1 MSMTHEEREA
11 IVDYR
16 LEKSEKTLSDVI
28 KSFEFEMYN
37 TCANRLYYAFYYA
50 ASALLIRNGISA
62 HTHSRVLAMINLHYV
77 RNGIFDKSEALLMR
91 RLFSLRQESDYDD
104 FINITAEDI
113 SPLIDPTKRLLRKIH
128 ELCLS

>member
-1 MSMTHEEREA
+1 
-11 IVDYR
+11 
-16 LEKSEKTLSDVI
+16 
-28 KSFEFEMYN
+28 MYN

-62 HTHSRVLAMINLHYV
+62 HTHSGVLAMINLHFV